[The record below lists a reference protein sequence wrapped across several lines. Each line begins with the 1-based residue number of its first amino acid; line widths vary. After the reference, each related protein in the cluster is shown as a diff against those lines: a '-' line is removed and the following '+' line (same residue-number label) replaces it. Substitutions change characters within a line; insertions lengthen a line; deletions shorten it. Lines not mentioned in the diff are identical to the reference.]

1 MIASSSTRSVL
12 FDVGGVLVDSHPDPL
27 AVAALLG
34 EETTKR
40 SGRIAASMMRVA
52 RIGSSGIVSLAIAG
66 FPNPAPRRLRSLS
79 VWIRRV

>member
-34 EETTKR
+34 EETKR